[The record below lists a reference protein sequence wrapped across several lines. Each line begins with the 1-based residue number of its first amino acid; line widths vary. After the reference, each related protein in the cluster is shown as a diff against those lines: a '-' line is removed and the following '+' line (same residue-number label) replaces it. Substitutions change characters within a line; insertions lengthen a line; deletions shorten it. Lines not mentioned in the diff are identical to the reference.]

1 MSHSSA
7 VSFLKQLIVIP
18 SQNPMGRTDPGD
30 GFGEGKLTDH
40 LESIFQHLA
49 LPCFRQPVH
58 PGRENIVA
66 SLQGDW
72 HEDEAGPVL
81 LLEAHQDTVPAEGMT
96 IDPWD
101 PVQQGGRIFGR
112 GACDVKGGMA
122 AMLAVLERLQDQ
134 RPRKCPTVLFACSV
148 NEEHGFSGVE
158 ALRPVLMG
166 TVPDLVPVKPTAA
179 IVAEPTELQVVVAH
193 KGAVRW
199 SLCAHG
205 RAAHSATPERGSN
218 AIYRMT
224 PILEA
229 LHKYQRDVLPTLGSH
244 SRCGRAT
251 LSVGVIRGGLSV
263 NTVPDR
269 CTIEIDRRLMPE
281 ETPAQAQE
289 HLLEFLAETVADGDY
304 ELEEPFMTAI
314 PLSDI
319 DNGALAEQ
327 LGQSIRSVIGKWN
340 SIGVPYAT
348 DAPYIAQAEI
358 PTVVFGPGSIEQAH
372 TKDEWISV
380 KQLDQAVDV
389 LYDFV
394 ERFGADFQGAG
405 GK

>member
-7 VSFLKQLIVIP
+7 VSYLKQLIAIP
-18 SQNPMGRTDPGD
+18 SQNPMGRPDPGD
-30 GFGEGKLTDH
+30 GYGEGALTDH
-40 LESIFQHLA
+40 LESIFRHLG

-66 SLQGDW
+66 CLQGDW
-72 HEDEAGPVL
+72 PGGEAGPVL

-96 IDPWD
+96 IDPWN
-101 PVQQGGRIFGR
+101 PIQQGGRIFGR
-112 GACDVKGGMA
+112 GSCDVKGGMA
-122 AMLAVLERLQDQ
+122 AILAVLERLQDD
-134 RPRKCPTVLFACSV
+134 RPGRCPTVLFACSV

-158 ALRPVLMG
+158 ALRSVLTG
-166 TVPDLVPVKPTAA
+166 TVSDLIPVKPTVA
-179 IVAEPTELQVVVAH
+179 IVAEPTQLQVVVAH

-199 SLCAHG
+199 NLCTHG
-205 RAAHSATPERGSN
+205 RAAHSATPEKGNN
-218 AIYRMT
+218 AVYRMV
-224 PILEA
+224 PVLEA
-229 LHKYQRDVLPTLGSH
+229 LRKYHHDVLPTLGDH
-244 SRCGRAT
+244 PRCGRST

-281 ETPAQAQE
+281 ENPAQAQE
-289 HLLEFLAETVADGDY
+289 HLLAFLADTVVRDDY
-304 ELEEPFMTAI
+304 QLEEPFMTAI
-314 PLSDI
+314 PLSDT

-327 LGQSIRSVIGKWN
+327 LGQSICSVIGTWN

-348 DAPYIAQAEI
+348 DAPYIAQAGI

-380 KQLDQAVDV
+380 KELDQAVDV

-394 ERFGADFQGAG
+394 KQFGADYQGAG
-405 GK
+405 NE